1 MFVLSMMPSSMDLIC
16 LHMTHIPLFP
26 ALRCAYL
33 KPNSYLPPPTS
44 TQRNAF
50 QASTTL
56 GLKKKVTH
64 ITIKLSPSLL
74 IKPSSVAHC
83 HLWEI
88 GVYCLL
94 YLCP

>member
-1 MFVLSMMPSSMDLIC
+1 MFVLSMMPSSMDLIG
-16 LHMTHIPLFP
+16 LHMTHIPLVP

-56 GLKKKVTH
+56 RLKNIKSH
-64 ITIKLSPSLL
+64 ISPLNFPPLS
-74 IKPSSVAHC
+74 
-83 HLWEI
+83 
-88 GVYCLL
+88 
-94 YLCP
+94 